1 MSEAL
6 QLFNPLTS
14 LDLSDTQ
21 NLEIADA
28 QASIISTSGQLLT
41 FFGLIFGGAFFGA
54 ISAIIGIAALVASN
68 DLRKRIELEKLERYL
83 RLTTNPT
90 TPTSKTQTHGL
101 ERPQVWIMKY
111 EEVIILRFLLFLAR

>member
-83 RLTTNPT
+83 SKAYHQSNHTN
-90 TPTSKTQTHGL
+90 K
-101 ERPQVWIMKY
+101 
-111 EEVIILRFLLFLAR
+111 